1 MDISYPVSHH
11 QSFKLEN
18 LNQTSDVYYKTYG
31 KLIEHMK
38 QNSITK
44 EETSTDIEIHQDQ
57 ITKRIVKRKQEYED
71 DTKNSRKLPATG
83 ILALQIVLTQAC
95 NQQFIGISQR
105 QASYATWPQD
115 IPLPSVDDIVRA
127 GFFYSGKKTIVTCFY
142 CNGSLQNWAEKD
154 NPMIE
159 HVRWFPQCPYAR
171 QLCGDDLYQK
181 IQQLKWIAQQANSQ
195 QQISTEVSLSLPNV
209 NPTIRNNSSS
219 NLLSIP
225 DESTLSRFVAAR
237 LDLPVSQRMLDKF
250 RLSII
255 KRCYEDQLRLKL
267 EDFVSDNDLYMA
279 CLILQKQIEVIDGK
293 KENIIIPSKH
303 LQEITEKN
311 KREVIIDQT
320 HLTMKQDET
329 EEMVTSTVADN
340 VDKNGL
346 PKHMIECR
354 ELLLKEWMKKWTQT
368 DINVDHI
375 SEISCIRVT
384 SAYLA
389 LSIHSDKNIWRLC
402 LFNRTN
408 MQPIYDIQIGQR
420 VDTGIVCMFSALT
433 ERKWITTNVRL
444 EKMTLIDDDTTKSY
458 IRKIGS
464 NGTVFGNKYLV
475 IRTANGLKIY
485 EIQKT
490 ITSSVIKIFFF

>member
-340 VDKNGL
+340 VDKNG
-346 PKHMIECR
+346 R
-354 ELLLKEWMKKWTQT
+354 Q
-368 DINVDHI
+368 
-375 SEISCIRVT
+375 
-384 SAYLA
+384 
-389 LSIHSDKNIWRLC
+389 
-402 LFNRTN
+402 
-408 MQPIYDIQIGQR
+408 
-420 VDTGIVCMFSALT
+420 
-433 ERKWITTNVRL
+433 
-444 EKMTLIDDDTTKSY
+444 
-458 IRKIGS
+458 
-464 NGTVFGNKYLV
+464 KY
-475 IRTANGLKIY
+475 
-485 EIQKT
+485 
-490 ITSSVIKIFFF
+490 F